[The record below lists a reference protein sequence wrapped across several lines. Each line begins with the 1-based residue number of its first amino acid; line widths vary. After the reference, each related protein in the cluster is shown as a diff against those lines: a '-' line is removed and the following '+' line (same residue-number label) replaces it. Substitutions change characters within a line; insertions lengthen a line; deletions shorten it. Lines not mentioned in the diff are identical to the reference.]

1 MCGGI
6 LAALFHR
13 ERTGEG
19 QRVDCSLYSCGIWA
33 AAFDIQPTLLSGEDA
48 TRMSRKNTGNPLY
61 NTYQAKDGKWFQFV
75 MLQTDR
81 WWADVCKAIGREDL
95 ISDAR
100 FDTHEK
106 RCQNNAEAI
115 AILDQVLATKTREE
129 WAPLFDEHQLV
140 WAPHS
145 LITDIISDPQAL
157 VNNYFPLAEHP
168 SGQKMRVVGSPFQL
182 SKAPLEIRSS
192 APALGQHTEEV
203 LLELGYGWEQI
214 QELKD
219 ERVVI

>member
-1 MCGGI
+1 
-6 LAALFHR
+6 
-13 ERTGEG
+13 
-19 QRVDCSLYSCGIWA
+19 
-33 AAFDIQPTLLSGEDA
+33 
-48 TRMSRKNTGNPLY
+48 
-61 NTYQAKDGKWFQFV
+61 